1 MSPSLYKGVA
11 DLFVK
16 PGIRKRLGTQ
26 LIDQVHVFGNQYSI
40 RHSFENFHCSG
51 SLGAGNNIRTDCF
64 RKNHPQDGQQSVAD
78 TKSLKAEAQAKAGA
92 TFLLEQAKKDSQLW
106 DATKG
111 FVMPPKPSVL
121 RLIDRNQDVMKQRF
135 PDADQSISALIRI
148 FELFWSHFASVQR
161 QINDRISPLPGQFRS
176 KLQYVLR
183 SARPVD
189 NLDEVAGS
197 ARALAE
203 AETEWVIAQIN
214 RHVAAQ
220 PVSDKQLM
228 DEADVNNKMAL
239 LDGMRLVER
248 DLGKTKSRSYDVRSC
263 NSSATSPS
271 FLLDFGKLT

>member
-1 MSPSLYKGVA
+1 MQSILKSTFMCSGTNTPFAIALRIFTVA
-11 DLFVK
+11 VPLVLEITSA
-16 PGIRKRLGTQ
+16 PI
-26 LIDQVHVFGNQYSI
+26 VFG
-40 RHSFENFHCSG
+40 
-51 SLGAGNNIRTDCF
+51 
-64 RKNHPQDGQQSVAD
+64 KNHPQDGQQSVAD
-78 TKSLKAEAQAKAGA
+78 TKSSKAEAQAKAGA

-106 DATKG
+106 DATRG

-161 QINDRISPLPGQFRS
+161 QINDRVSPLPGQFRS

-189 NLDEVAGS
+189 NLDVAGS

-228 DEADVNNKMAL
+228 DEADVNDKMAL

-248 DLGKTKSRSYDVRSC
+248 DLRKDQIAILRREVLQFFGDKS
-263 NSSATSPS
+263 
-271 FLLDFGKLT
+271 